1 VALGISSP
9 RKASIGS
16 HPADFLMG
24 IFLGWPL
31 AAQGWGVFWIAPLA
45 HNTRPLFALPAGAV
59 IAVLQW
65 CVICM
70 YD

>member
-1 VALGISSP
+1 MTLGISSP

-24 IFLGWPL
+24 ILPGWPL
-31 AAQGWGVFWIAPLA
+31 ARGWGVFWIATLA
-45 HNTRPLFALPAGAV
+45 HNTRPLFVLPAGAV
-59 IAVLQW
+59 IAVLLW